1 MINIIL
7 LILVGILCGT
17 INATAGG
24 GALLIYPT
32 LITLGVAPV
41 SATATISLAVLP
53 GLVLATYGYRKEIKS
68 SPKIFWWLIIPST
81 LGAIIGARA
90 LIEINPSKFETIIP
104 WLVLSAVLLL
114 MLQTRIHKLIITE
127 KHLVK
132 TNRKLGM
139 PLLFLFVFALAI
151 YGGFFGV
158 GVGLMIIAIL
168 GFSSRLKTTFQ
179 INGLKSLC
187 LIGVGVVGLV
197 SFTNAGL
204 IDFKYG
210 SLIAIGTGIGGYL
223 GSKYSRHFSSHV
235 VHQFTVFMGIVI
247 VIYLFVK

>member
-17 INATAGG
+17 INAAAGG

-41 SATATISLAVLP
+41 NATATISLAVLP
-53 GLVLATYGYRKEIKS
+53 GLFFATYGFRKEIKS

-90 LIEINPSKFETIIP
+90 LIEINPNKFETIIP

-114 MLQTRIHKLIITE
+114 MLQTRIHKLIITD

-139 PLLFLFVFALAI
+139 PLLFLIVFILAI
-151 YGGFFGV
+151 YGGFFSV
-158 GVGLMIIAIL
+158 GVGLMLIAIL
-168 GFSSRLKTTFQ
+168 GFSSKLKTTFQ

-187 LIGVGVVGLV
+187 LIGVGLV
-197 SFTNAGL
+197 SLISFFNAGL
-204 IDFKYG
+204 IDVKHG
-210 SLIAIGTGIGGYL
+210 SLLAIGTGIGGYL
-223 GSKYSRHFSSHV
+223 GSRYSKHFSAHI
-235 VHQFTVFMGIVI
+235 VHQFTVFIGIAI
-247 VIYLFVK
+247 VVYLFIK